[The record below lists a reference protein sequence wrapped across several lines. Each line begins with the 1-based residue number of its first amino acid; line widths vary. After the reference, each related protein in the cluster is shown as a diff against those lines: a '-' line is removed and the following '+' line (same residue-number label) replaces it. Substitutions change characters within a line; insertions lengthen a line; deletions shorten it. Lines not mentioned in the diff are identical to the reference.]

1 VVDQTRRSPHLASSD
16 ATRRSRSAPAVGEE
30 QTLAAL
36 GPGVQANYPLA
47 KLTSFKV
54 GGPADFFATAR
65 TEAEM
70 VRLVRTAW
78 QLGLSVFIMGNG
90 SNILLAD
97 KGIRGLVI
105 RNLCANVSY
114 DTTNSALSTQHS
126 ALLIEAESG
135 AMLPRVGHEAIKRG
149 FFDLVYATG
158 IPGTV
163 GGAVMS
169 NAGAYGWCM
178 ADSLSWVRFIARD
191 GAVQTLPAH
200 ECELRYR
207 HSRFKDSG
215 EIVLAAGFE
224 LRQREET
231 AKAGEL
237 NRKRRETQPLTLP
250 NAGSMFKN
258 PPTASAGY
266 LIEQAGLKG
275 HRIGQAQIS
284 DKHAN
289 FIVNLGGASAQDVLA
304 LIRLAQETVQ
314 EPLELEVQLVGDWS

>member
-1 VVDQTRRSPHLASSD
+1 M
-16 ATRRSRSAPAVGEE
+16 ATRNRPRSSKGEADVV
-30 QTLAAL
+30 QAL
-36 GPGVQANYPLA
+36 GPGVQVEYPLA

-54 GGPADFFATAR
+54 GGPADYFATAR

-70 VRLVRTAW
+70 ARLVRGAW
-78 QLGLSVFIMGNG
+78 GLGLPVFIMGNG

-97 KGIRGLVI
+97 RGIRGLVI
-105 RNLCANVSY
+105 RNLCGSVAYSEDDSRLKV
-114 DTTNSALSTQHS
+114 
-126 ALLIEAESG
+126 EAESG
-135 AMLPRVGHEAIKRG
+135 AMLPRVGHEAIKRRYY
-149 FFDLVYATG
+149 DLVYATG

-178 ADSLSWVRFIARD
+178 ADSLAWVRFLARD
-191 GAVQTLPAH
+191 GSVETLPSDR
-200 ECELRYR
+200 CELRYR
-207 HSRFKDSG
+207 HSRFKDTG

-224 LRQREET
+224 LCQRQET
-231 AKAGEL
+231 AKAAEL

-258 PPTASAGY
+258 PPGTAAGY

-275 HRIGQAQIS
+275 HRAGNAQIS

-289 FIVNLGGASAQDVLA
+289 FIVNLGGASAHDVRT
-304 LIRLAQETVQ
+304 LIELAQSTVKNQ
-314 EPLELEVQLVGDWS
+314 LELEVQMVGDWDG

>member
-1 VVDQTRRSPHLASSD
+1 MDKQAILREL
-16 ATRRSRSAPAVGEE
+16 GE
-30 QTLAAL
+30 
-36 GPGVQANYPLA
+36 GVQADYPLA

-65 TEAEM
+65 SEEDM
-70 VRLVRTAW
+70 VRLVRAAW
-78 QLGLSVFIMGNG
+78 RIGLPLFVIGNG

-105 RNLCANVSY
+105 RNMCSAVEYCETGAHLQVS
-114 DTTNSALSTQHS
+114 AQ
-126 ALLIEAESG
+126 SG
-135 AMLPRVGHEAIKRG
+135 AMLPRAGHEAIKRG
-149 FFDLVYATG
+149 YYDLVYATG

-169 NAGAYGWCM
+169 NAGAYGWSM
-178 ADSLSWVRFIARD
+178 ADSLAWVRFLARS
-191 GAVQTLPAH
+191 GNVETLPVA
-200 ECELRYR
+200 ECGLRYR
-207 HSRFKDSG
+207 HSRFKETG
-215 EIVLAAGFE
+215 EVVLAAGFE

-231 AKAGEL
+231 AKAAEL
-237 NRKRRETQPLTLP
+237 NRKRRDSQPLTMP

-258 PPTASAGY
+258 PPNAAAGY

-275 HRIGQAQIS
+275 KRVGSAQIS

-289 FIVNLGGASAQDVLA
+289 FIVNLGGARAADVRA
-304 LIRLAQETVQ
+304 LIELAQATVH

>member
-1 VVDQTRRSPHLASSD
+1 MPDQLA
-16 ATRRSRSAPAVGEE
+16 E
-30 QTLAAL
+30 L

-54 GGPADFFATAR
+54 GGPADYFATAR
-65 TEAEM
+65 SEDDM

-78 QLGLSVFIMGNG
+78 GLGLAVFIMGNG
-90 SNILLAD
+90 SNILLSDA
-97 KGIRGLVI
+97 GIRGLVI
-105 RNLCANVSY
+105 RNLCADVNFEDNRV
-114 DTTNSALSTQHS
+114 
-126 ALLIEAESG
+126 EAGSG

-149 FFDLVYATG
+149 YFDLVYATG

-169 NAGAYGWCM
+169 NAGAYGWSM
-178 ADSLSWVRFIARD
+178 ADSLSWVRFLARD
-191 GAVQTLPAH
+191 GSVQTLPVA
-200 ECELRYR
+200 ECQLRYR
-207 HSRFKDSG
+207 HSRFKDTG

-231 AKAGEL
+231 AKAAEL
-237 NRKRRETQPLTLP
+237 NRKRRETQPLTMP

-258 PPTASAGY
+258 PPGTAAGF

-275 HRIGQAQIS
+275 FRIGIAQIS

-289 FIVNLGGASAQDVLA
+289 FIVNVGGASAQDVLA
-304 LIRLAQETVQ
+304 LIRLAQEKVK
-314 EPLELEVQLVGDWS
+314 EPLELEVQLVGFESAADEALGRSS

>member
-1 VVDQTRRSPHLASSD
+1 VDKA
-16 ATRRSRSAPAVGEE
+16 AVLE
-30 QTLAAL
+30 AL

-54 GGPADFFATAR
+54 GGPADYFATAR
-65 TEAEM
+65 SEADM
-70 VRLVRTAW
+70 IRIVRAAW
-78 QLGLSVFIMGNG
+78 SLELPVFIMGNG

-105 RNLCANVSY
+105 RNLC
-114 DTTNSALSTQHS
+114 SAVTYNERNAVLEI
-126 ALLIEAESG
+126 AAESG
-135 AMLPRVGHEAIKRG
+135 AMLPSVGHQAIKRG
-149 FFDLVYATG
+149 WYDLVYATG

-178 ADSLSWVRFIARD
+178 AESLSWVRFLARD
-191 GAVQTLPAH
+191 GSARTLPVG

-207 HSRFKDSG
+207 HSRFKDTG

-224 LRQREET
+224 LRQRTET
-231 AKAGEL
+231 ARAAEL
-237 NRKRRETQPLTLP
+237 NRRRRQTQPLTLP

-258 PPTASAGY
+258 PPDAAAGY

-275 HRIGQAQIS
+275 HRIGNAQIS

-289 FIVNLGGASAQDVLA
+289 FIVNLGGASARDVKA
-304 LIRLAQETVQ
+304 LIELAQARVK
-314 EPLELEVQLVGDWS
+314 EPLELEVQLVGDWSE

>member
-1 VVDQTRRSPHLASSD
+1 VDKA
-16 ATRRSRSAPAVGEE
+16 AVLE
-30 QTLAAL
+30 AL
-36 GPGVQANYPLA
+36 GAGVQANYPLA

-54 GGPADFFATAR
+54 GGPADYFATAR
-65 TEAEM
+65 SEEDM
-70 VRLVRTAW
+70 IRLVRAAW
-78 QLGLSVFIMGNG
+78 SLELPVFIMGNG

-105 RNLCANVSY
+105 RNLC
-114 DTTNSALSTQHS
+114 SAVTYNERNDVLEI
-126 ALLIEAESG
+126 AAESG
-135 AMLPRVGHEAIKRG
+135 AMLPSVGHQAIKRG
-149 FFDLVYATG
+149 WYDLVYATG

-178 ADSLSWVRFIARD
+178 AESLSWVRFLGRD
-191 GAVQTLPAH
+191 GSVRTLPAG

-207 HSRFKDSG
+207 HSRFKDTG

-224 LRQREET
+224 LRQRTET
-231 AKAGEL
+231 ARAAEL
-237 NRKRRETQPLTLP
+237 NRRRRETQPLTLP

-258 PPTASAGY
+258 PPDAAAGY

-275 HRIGQAQIS
+275 HRIGKAQIS

-289 FIVNLGGASAQDVLA
+289 FIVNLGGATARDVKA
-304 LIRLAQETVQ
+304 LIELAQARVK
-314 EPLELEVQLVGDWS
+314 EPLELEVQLVGDWSE

>member
-1 VVDQTRRSPHLASSD
+1 MTNQAGGIKPRHEVDEVLRQLGA
-16 ATRRSRSAPAVGEE
+16 G
-30 QTLAAL
+30 AA
-36 GPGVQANYPLA
+36 ADYPLA

-65 TEAEM
+65 SEDEL

-78 QLGLSVFIMGNG
+78 RLGLPVFIMGNG
-90 SNILLAD
+90 SNVLLAD

-114 DTTNSALSTQHS
+114 RTENSE
-126 ALLIEAESG
+126 LLVEAESG
-135 AMLPRVGHEAIKRG
+135 AMLPRIGHEAAKRG
-149 FFDLVYATG
+149 YFDLVFATG

-178 ADSLSWVRFIARD
+178 ADSLSWIRFVARS
-191 GAVQTLPAH
+191 GEVQTLPAL

-207 HSRFKDSG
+207 HSRFKDTG
-215 EIVLAAGFE
+215 EIVLAASFA

-231 AKAGEL
+231 YKAAEL
-237 NRKRRETQPLTLP
+237 NRKRRETQPLTMP

-258 PPTASAGY
+258 PPGAAAGL

-275 HRIGQAQIS
+275 KRAGNAQIS
-284 DKHAN
+284 EKHAN
-289 FIVNLGGASAQDVLA
+289 FIVNLGGATAGDVRA
-304 LIRLAQETVQ
+304 LIELAQSTVK

>member
-1 VVDQTRRSPHLASSD
+1 VDNV
-16 ATRRSRSAPAVGEE
+16 AVLG
-30 QTLAAL
+30 AL
-36 GPGVQANYPLA
+36 GAGVQAGYPLA

-54 GGPADFFATAR
+54 GGPADFFATANS
-65 TEAEM
+65 EEEM
-70 VRLVRTAW
+70 VCLVRKAW
-78 QLGLSVFIMGNG
+78 QLELPVFIMGNG

-105 RNLCANVSY
+105 RNLCSRSSFAAQDSELDV
-114 DTTNSALSTQHS
+114 
-126 ALLIEAESG
+126 EAQSG
-135 AMLPRVGHEAIKRG
+135 AMLPRVGREAIKRG
-149 FFDLVYATG
+149 YFDLVYATG

-178 ADSLSWVRFIARD
+178 ANSLKSVRFLARD
-191 GAVQTLPAH
+191 GEVCTLPAA

-207 HSRFKDSG
+207 HSRFKNTG
-215 EIVLAAGFE
+215 EIVLAAGFR

-231 AKAGEL
+231 AKAAEL

-258 PPTASAGY
+258 PPGTAAGY

-275 HRIGQAQIS
+275 HRIGNAQIS

-289 FIVNLGGASAQDVLA
+289 FIVNLGGASAQDVRS
-304 LIRLAQETVQ
+304 LIDLAQTRVEQ
-314 EPLELEVQLVGDWS
+314 PLELEVQLVGEWP

>member
-1 VVDQTRRSPHLASSD
+1 MS
-16 ATRRSRSAPAVGEE
+16 
-30 QTLAAL
+30 TLAAL
-36 GPGVQANYPLA
+36 GPGVEANYPLA

-54 GGPADFFATAR
+54 GGPADYFATAR
-65 TEAEM
+65 TEADM
-70 VRLVRTAW
+70 VRLATTAW
-78 QLGLSVFIMGNG
+78 RLGLPVFILGNG

-105 RNLCANVSY
+105 RNLCTA
-114 DTTNSALSTQHS
+114 TALRQDGET
-126 ALLIEAESG
+126 LEVEAEAG

-178 ADSLSWVRFIARD
+178 ADSLVSVRFLARD
-191 GAVQTLPAH
+191 GAVQTLPVS
-200 ECELRYR
+200 ECGLRYR
-207 HSRFKDSG
+207 HSRFKETG
-215 EIVLAAGFE
+215 EIVLATTFT

-231 AKAGEL
+231 AKAAEL

-258 PPTASAGY
+258 PPGTAAGY
-266 LIEQAGLKG
+266 VIEQAGLKG
-275 HRIGQAQIS
+275 HRIGNAQIS

-289 FIVNLGGASAQDVLA
+289 FIVNLGGASARDVKA
-304 LIRLAQETVQ
+304 LIELAQSTVT
-314 EPLELEVQLVGDWS
+314 EPLELEVQLVGDWSE

>member
-1 VVDQTRRSPHLASSD
+1 MDKAAIL
-16 ATRRSRSAPAVGEE
+16 G
-30 QTLAAL
+30 AL
-36 GPGVQANYPLA
+36 GQDVQADYPLA
-47 KLTSFKV
+47 GLTSFKV

-65 TEAEM
+65 SEAAM
-70 VRLVRTAW
+70 VDLVRRAW
-78 QLGLSVFIMGNG
+78 QLQLSVFILGNG

-105 RNLCANVSY
+105 RNMCSAVKYSELG
-114 DTTNSALSTQHS
+114 TRNSELA
-126 ALLIEAESG
+126 IEAEGG
-135 AMLPRVGHEAIKRG
+135 AMLPRVGHEAIKHG
-149 FFDLVYATG
+149 WFDLVYATG
-158 IPGTV
+158 IPGSV

-178 ADSLSWVRFIARD
+178 ADSLAWVRYLARD
-191 GAVQTLPAH
+191 GEVATLPAAD
-200 ECELRYR
+200 CAFRYR
-207 HSRFKDSG
+207 HSRFKQTG

-224 LRQREET
+224 LRQRAET

-237 NRKRRETQPLTLP
+237 NRKRRETQPLTMP

-258 PPTASAGY
+258 PPSAPAGQ

-275 HRIGQAQIS
+275 RRIGNAQIS

-289 FIVNLGGASAQDVLA
+289 FIVNLGGASAADVRA
-304 LIRLAQETVQ
+304 LIDLAQSSVA